1 MFEREVKNLDQ
12 FFWKQQMNYMESLKM
27 KAAKAAQKAKE
38 EFKGDEWVFETS
50 ARSWSGRK
58 GDYFIL
64 DRNESTSKAVLCEKI
79 MMRAASSRLPDDT
92 LAQAH
97 LSDLDDAKNA
107 MQMLMQKERKVKL
120 GKLLQQIKKER
131 LINLVDKYSN

>member
-1 MFEREVKNLDQ
+1 
-12 FFWKQQMNYMESLKM
+12 
-27 KAAKAAQKAKE
+27 
-38 EFKGDEWVFETS
+38 
-50 ARSWSGRK
+50 
-58 GDYFIL
+58 
-64 DRNESTSKAVLCEKI
+64 